1 MSRLPLYE
9 APAPARLALFL
20 VTLLPYVAVADT
32 VVLNCTPSGGP
43 IRFSHNISFDES
55 ARKLWVDGWQ
65 VRGSVDFSETVIAST
80 YHPPGEQDDWNLNR
94 VTGVWRHHT
103 EKYDEGG
110 MCHAVTKKSSSWRS
124 AASGLTTAARGQV
137 AAHQR
142 PPIGDERCRSFSFS
156 AAA

>member
-80 YHPPGEQDDWNLNR
+80 YHPPGEQD
-94 VTGVWRHHT
+94 
-103 EKYDEGG
+103 EGG